1 MLFLDSF
8 LSVAPTSLLWDKGQA
23 ISIAHGAS
31 VSGPAYATKNLQP
44 THFAHMPATPN
55 PLQLHDP
62 MVLFSAPAVTSY
74 LQGWRSRN
82 KWANSCVQGWR
93 SRNKWANSC
102 VQDSEERESKQSGI
116 QEERPR
122 ESLCWH
128 FRRGLQIVGHKDEC
142 VDG

>member
-31 VSGPAYATKNLQP
+31 VSGLAYATKNPQL

-74 LQGWRSRN
+74 LQGWRSRD
-82 KWANSCVQGWR
+82 
-93 SRNKWANSC
+93 KWANSC

-116 QEERPR
+116 QEERPG

-128 FRRGLQIVGHKDEC
+128 FRRGLQIVGHRMNVWTVERA
-142 VDG
+142 GS